1 MENNFG
7 FIHDKIDIKILILF
21 VMRRLPGAVDI
32 DKLAALTLCDDG
44 ITYFDF
50 AECLAELV
58 QTGHVQTNGIEYT
71 ITDKGRRNG
80 EITETSIPYSVR
92 IKAEKDVSAVRAEM
106 QRSTMINA
114 SHTLKRGGGYNV
126 CMSLNDELGEII
138 SLKMFAPDE
147 KQAIKMENNFRR
159 NAEGFYGKIIDML
172 LSGE

>member
-21 VMRRLPGAVDI
+21 ILRRLPAPVDS
-32 DKLAALTLCDDG
+32 DKLAGLTLCDDG

-58 QTGHVQTNGIEYT
+58 QTGHVKTNGMEYS
-71 ITDKGRRNG
+71 ITDKGKRNG

-92 IKAEKDVSAVRAEM
+92 LKAEKSTSILRAEM
-106 QRSTMINA
+106 QRSSMIDT

-126 CMSLNDELGEII
+126 NLKLSDELGEII
-138 SLKMFAPDE
+138 CIKLFVPDE
-147 KQAIKMENNFRR
+147 KQALTVENNFRKD
-159 NAEGFYGKIIDML
+159 AENLYGKIIDML
-172 LSGE
+172 TASE